1 VAVAKVAQR
10 RQAALQAAG
19 GILEAALLAVE
30 VAEGVQGV
38 GLCGAVAGGLG
49 ERQAVC
55 QGVGVV

>member
-1 VAVAKVAQR
+1 VAVAK
-10 RQAALQAAG
+10 G

-55 QGVGVV
+55 QGVGGVV